1 MSLLRHVKS
10 FLFNAA
16 YIIFIVQFFA
26 YMKRFTKI
34 IIYTALICS
43 LIFQLVFLYNIKY
56 TNQYLPVSEFKLYN
70 IGNLLN
76 LIVILILVLGIA
88 VHALKKNNKPS
99 LSGLITFTV
108 ISTIILAGAFYST
121 KVDLPFKKFYYFGQF
136 GNKLFIGF
144 IFLFYLYL
152 VITFSSYIWLSVFGR
167 NSFLLIRSLLSSG
180 VILFIL
186 LLFAFYHV
194 NVSDPQIDNKML
206 DPDDQN
212 IAVVLG
218 AAVWSQNKPSPI
230 LAARVDKAIQ
240 LLDSNLVGRIQ
251 LTGSNAPGELS
262 EALVAYN
269 YALSRGVDS
278 SRIFMESKTVSTYE
292 QIHFIRAKLM
302 PEKSVKNVIVVSD
315 NFHLVRIEE
324 CSIFNN
330 IKIYAVASDL
340 KLNFEKEIYNRLR
353 ESIGLFFFWFF
364 AI

>member
-1 MSLLRHVKS
+1 
-10 FLFNAA
+10 
-16 YIIFIVQFFA
+16 
-26 YMKRFTKI
+26 MKRFTKI
-34 IIYTALICS
+34 IICAALICT
-43 LIFQLVFLYNIKY
+43 LIFQLIFLYNIKY
-56 TNQYLPVSEFKLYN
+56 TNQSLPVSEFRIYN

-76 LIVILILVLGIA
+76 LIVVFILLLGIA
-88 VHALKKNNKPS
+88 VYALQRKNKVT
-99 LSGLITFTV
+99 LSGLIIFTS
-108 ISTIILAGAFYST
+108 ITTIILAGAYYST
-121 KVDLPFKKFYYFGQF
+121 KVNLPFQKFYYFGQF

-144 IFLFYLYL
+144 LFLLYL
-152 VITFSSYIWLSVFGR
+152 NLLITFSSYIWLSLFGR
-167 NSFLLIRSLLSSG
+167 NSFLLIRSFLSSW

-206 DPDDQN
+206 DPNDKN

-278 SRIFMESKTVSTYE
+278 SRIFMESKTISTYE

-330 IKIYAVASDL
+330 MKIYAVASDL

-364 AI
+364 AV

>member
-1 MSLLRHVKS
+1 MKS
-10 FLFNAA
+10 FTKV
-16 YIIFIVQFFA
+16 IICA
-26 YMKRFTKI
+26 
-34 IIYTALICS
+34 ALILT

-56 TNQYLPVSEFKLYN
+56 SNQSLPISEFRLYN

-76 LIVILILVLGIA
+76 LIITIILFLGIA
-88 VHALKKNNKPS
+88 VFAIQKKHKLS
-99 LSGLITFTV
+99 LNGIVTFTAV
-108 ISTIILAGAFYST
+108 STVLLAGAYYST
-121 KVDLPFKKFYYFGQF
+121 KVELPFQKYYYFGQF

-144 IFLFYLYL
+144 LFLLYIYLL
-152 VITFSSYIWLSVFGR
+152 FTFSAYIWLSIFGR
-167 NSFLLIRSLLSSG
+167 NSFVLVRSFLSSF

-186 LLFAFYHV
+186 ILFAFYYV

-206 DPDDQN
+206 DPDDKN

-218 AAVWSQNKPSPI
+218 AAVWSQNRPSPI
-230 LAARVDKAIQ
+230 LAARVEKAVR
-240 LLDSNLVGRIQ
+240 LLDSDIVDRIQ

-278 SRIFMESKTVSTYE
+278 SKIMMESNTTSTYE
-292 QIHFIRAKLM
+292 QIHFIRTRLM
-302 PEKSVKNVIVVSD
+302 PENNVKNVIVVSD

-330 IKIYAVASDL
+330 MKIYAVASDI
-340 KLNFEKEIYNRLR
+340 KLNFNTEIYNRVR
-353 ESIGLFFFWFF
+353 ESIALFFFWFF

>member
-1 MSLLRHVKS
+1 
-10 FLFNAA
+10 
-16 YIIFIVQFFA
+16 
-26 YMKRFTKI
+26 MKKFTKI
-34 IIYTALICS
+34 IICAALICT
-43 LIFQLVFLYNIKY
+43 LIFQLIFLYNIKY
-56 TNQYLPVSEFKLYN
+56 TNQSLPVSEFRIYN

-76 LIVILILVLGIA
+76 LIVVFILVLGIA
-88 VHALKKNNKPS
+88 VYALQRKNKVT
-99 LSGLITFTV
+99 LSGLIIFTS
-108 ISTIILAGAFYST
+108 ITTIILAGAYYST
-121 KVDLPFKKFYYFGQF
+121 KVNLPFQKFYYFGQF

-144 IFLFYLYL
+144 LFVLYINL
-152 VITFSSYIWLSVFGR
+152 LLTFSSYIWLSLFGR
-167 NSFLLIRSLLSSG
+167 NSFLLIRSFLSSW

-206 DPDDQN
+206 DPDDKN

-278 SRIFMESKTVSTYE
+278 SRIFMESKTISTYE

-330 IKIYAVASDL
+330 MKIYAVASDL

-364 AI
+364 AV